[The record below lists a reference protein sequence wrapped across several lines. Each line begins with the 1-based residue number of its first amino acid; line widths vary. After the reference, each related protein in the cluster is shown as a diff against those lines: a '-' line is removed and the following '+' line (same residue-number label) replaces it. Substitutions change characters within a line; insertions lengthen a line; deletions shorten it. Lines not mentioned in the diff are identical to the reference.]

1 MLEKVNVL
9 KNKKIIILLCVQLI
23 LILIGVAGLFGETGV
38 VVGQEDTQKLLD
50 EGVALPAGAYTLRV
64 YYDSAEDADGY
75 FEPQS
80 ESEKFKALLSN
91 RVFLFQ
97 GLHER
102 DCSFFLME
110 NVEHLRLDLNI
121 SGATQFYGAEII
133 AGTEGSRIYL
143 FWLLLVCI
151 PLDLFIWLYMCHRRE
166 PISTEKLAVLLGIPA
181 LALMASLPMMVDYTF
196 VGDDWIYH
204 VERIEALYTAIV
216 RGELPSRMSSF
227 WNRGHGYASSFFYC
241 DTFLV
246 IPALLRLWGLDLTA
260 AYRIFLLAVN
270 LASALTAYFSFKG
283 CFRNRNIGLFGCAL
297 YTLAPYRLH
306 NVYVRAAAG
315 EYTAMIFFPL
325 LVWGFYR
332 IYTEDPDKKG
342 YLWNWVLPV
351 IGFSGVIQSH
361 VLSCEMTGF
370 FVILL
375 CLLLWKK
382 TFRRKTFL
390 VLSATVGMTIV
401 INAWYLVP
409 FLDMMVSDQYRFNGL
424 SGNLIQNKGI
434 YLAHVF
440 YTLQSAGQSI
450 PFEANGM
457 LEAVSLGMGT
467 ALLVCLALWVLVRNK
482 WDKEDLTEQ
491 QKNERRIGD
500 VGFLMTVLAMWMSTN
515 LFPWDFLAS
524 LNKTVGVLI
533 GTLQFPLRINAIATV
548 LAVFT
553 ACAMAVWILRENP
566 WFLSGKTVLSLIV
579 LTSMVFGAYHLNDM
593 LLTREAAVHLYSVQ
607 NMGNTSVAAGEYF
620 PMRLDETHLI
630 DHDPILSDGVI
641 MESYEKD
648 GLEVFMDVAAKGE
661 AWVELPMLY
670 YKGYHAEVYGTGEPL
685 TVERGRDD
693 VRVLLPENFEG
704 SVHVWYGGMW
714 YWHVAEALSV
724 TVGAAFLLWYVFGRR
739 AHEKNRDHHS
749 KGRQ

>member
-1 MLEKVNVL
+1 MLGKVEVL

-23 LILIGVAGLFGETGV
+23 LILIGVAGLFGKTGV
-38 VVGQEDTQKLLD
+38 VVGQEDTQKLLE

-64 YYDSAEDADGY
+64 YYDSAEDAEGY
-75 FEPQS
+75 FELQS
-80 ESEKFKALLSN
+80 ESEKFKSLLNN
-91 RVFLFQ
+91 RVLLFQ
-97 GLHER
+97 GLSER
-102 DCSFFLME
+102 DCQFFLME
-110 NVEHLRLDLNI
+110 NVEHLRLDLHL
-121 SGATQFYGAEII
+121 SGPTRFYGAEII

-143 FWLLLVCI
+143 FWLLMVCI
-151 PLDLFIWLYMCHRRE
+151 PLDLLIWLYMCHRRE
-166 PISTEKLAVLLGIPA
+166 PIPTEKLAVILGVPA
-181 LALMASLPMMVDYTF
+181 LALMASLPIMVDYTF

-204 VERIEALYTAIV
+204 MLRIEALHTSII

-241 DTFLV
+241 DTFLA
-246 IPALLRLWGLDLTA
+246 IPALLRVWGLDLTA
-260 AYRIFLLAVN
+260 AYRIFVLMVN

-283 CFRNRNIGLFGCAL
+283 CFRNRYIGLFGCAL

-306 NVYVRAAAG
+306 NVYVRAAVG

-370 FVILL
+370 FVMLL

-390 VLSATVGMTIV
+390 VLSATVGMTVV
-401 INAWYLVP
+401 INAWYIVP
-409 FLDMMVSDQYRFNGL
+409 FLDLMASDQYNFNGL
-424 SGNLIQNKGI
+424 SGNLIQHEGT
-434 YLAHVF
+434 YLAQVF
-440 YTLQSAGQSI
+440 YTLQSAGHSG
-450 PFEANGM
+450 PFGANGM
-457 LEAVSLGMGT
+457 VGAASLGLGT
-467 ALLVCLALWVLVRNK
+467 ALLICLVLWMIVRSK
-482 WDKEDLTEQ
+482 WDKEALTEQ

-500 VGFLMTVLAMWMSTN
+500 IGFLLTAFALWMSTN

-553 ACAMAVWILRENP
+553 ACVMAVWILRENP

-579 LTSMVFGAYHLNDM
+579 LTSMVFGAYHLSDI
-593 LLTREAAVHLYSVQ
+593 LLTREAAVRLYSVQ

-620 PMRLDETHLI
+620 PMNLDETHLI
-630 DHDPILSDGVI
+630 DHAPILSDGVI
-641 MESYEKD
+641 LESYEKD
-648 GLEVFMDVAAKGE
+648 GLEVFMDVITEGE
-661 AWVELPMLY
+661 NWVELPMLY
-670 YKGYHAEVYGTGEPL
+670 YKGYHAEVYESGEPL
-685 TVERGRDD
+685 TVKRGRDD

-714 YWHVAEALSV
+714 YWRVAEALSV
-724 TVGAAFLLWYVFGRR
+724 IGGGSFLLYGILRR
-739 AHEKNRDHHS
+739 LKVKKSGGMR
-749 KGRQ
+749 KGS